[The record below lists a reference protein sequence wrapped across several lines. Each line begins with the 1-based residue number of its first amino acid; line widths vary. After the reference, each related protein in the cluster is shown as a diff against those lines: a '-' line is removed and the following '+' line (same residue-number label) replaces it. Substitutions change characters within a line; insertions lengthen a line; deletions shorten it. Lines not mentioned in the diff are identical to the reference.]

1 MLIDDRRHNA
11 RDEATE
17 QVERQHGDP
26 EVIIEKG
33 LLRDGR
39 EEIGE
44 CGENMVPPAV
54 KLHKER
60 DEDEPIGENGN
71 GHRGERPHRQRQKR
85 PLERAPTPIDEP
97 RGDDERPPDEKI
109 GELANLLIG
118 WAFVIPAGLIYRRW
132 RTFKGALLAL
142 AVGSLA
148 SVAVAILANWLI
160 LIPFFVQLYGGW
172 DHVLPAL
179 TNLFP
184 SITQETFFNYYLWIS
199 VLPFNLLRC
208 LIASIV
214 TTIVYKH
221 VSRFIDYLNKK
232 LSPEGS
238 TTGMGGTAAVIGC
251 IFVVLLLVLFALL
264 RFFLWS

>member
-1 MLIDDRRHNA
+1 MQNKKFFSTTRIVMIALFGA
-11 RDEATE
+11 LA
-17 QVERQHGDP
+17 
-26 EVIIEKG
+26 G
-33 LLRDGR
+33 LLHIAKFPLSFAFPSFLEFDFSDIPLF
-39 EEIGE
+39 IGTFALGPVSG
-44 CGENMVPPAV
+44 CIIVVIKLLV
-54 KLHKER
+54 KLVCV
-60 DEDEPIGENGN
+60 GTSNFFV
-71 GHRGERPHRQRQKR
+71 
-85 PLERAPTPIDEP
+85 
-97 RGDDERPPDEKI
+97 

-238 TTGMGGTAAVIGC
+238 TAGMGGTAAVIGC